1 MLRYLPRPQDASSHM
16 GSDIGNNL
24 SLEMRTYRRS
34 EAPRY
39 LALTYVWG
47 AQGSERAIALN
58 EQRLSARVN
67 VYAALNNV
75 HSHMNVINSRPE
87 HTGLKDE
94 DWLYS
99 GRATLCGYEVTTEEA
114 QDRSLEGWTA
124 RSSGDDTAPRFR
136 AQGLQPSRANDQ
148 SHASHVDHVPPPLL
162 PPSLIDSVA
171 AWRQLDTSLDAP
183 WRSRNLCS
191 PFADTDPYRRYF
203 TEHLGSPYL
212 WVDTICIDQTNVSE
226 RNLSLIHI

>member
-148 SHASHVDHVPPPLL
+148 SHASHVDHVPPPLP
-162 PPSLIDSVA
+162 PPSLSTLWLLGVSSTQVLTPPGAHEIYAVPSRTLTHTDA
-171 AWRQLDTSLDAP
+171 TSLSI
-183 WRSRNLCS
+183 WEVRI
-191 PFADTDPYRRYF
+191 Y
-203 TEHLGSPYL
+203 GSTLSVSITPMCRKG
-212 WVDTICIDQTNVSE
+212 TI
-226 RNLSLIHI
+226 R